1 MPNKSTLE
9 TKQRSVSYHVILGA
23 VLFAFIQTFALLS
36 HILLSF
42 LLVIL
47 ISLALNPLISRM
59 RAMTGGRKIP
69 TGLVVGGFIAILILT
84 GWAFFGPMQ
93 DSITNIS
100 KQLPGYW
107 ERLQKPL
114 IRMEQRAA
122 ISEEKLQAEV
132 TTEIAQTERQAGE
145 PVVTP
150 TPVAPPKATAPEDSG
165 SLRSSLSEMFKGVVG
180 SFTSVAFNGAQV
192 LIVMVTVFFGVFFT
206 LMNPRPIVGALF
218 ALVPLRHHDKALVV
232 VQRIGM
238 FAPRWAAAMLVGMVT
253 IGMLVFLSMWP
264 IFGFTDALVL
274 GLIAGILEAVPFL
287 GPILSSVPALLLAL
301 GMGGMTPLWVAIIYV
316 AIQLLENNIIV
327 PFVMAGSMK
336 LHPTAVIFS
345 MLLCV
350 GAFGVLGVL
359 VAAPLVAVASILHDE
374 LYRKQFLHTVTDEY
388 IREMARQALHEK

>member
-1 MPNKSTLE
+1 MQNKSTDQ
-9 TKQRSVSYHVILGA
+9 TTQRYVSYHVILGA
-23 VLFAFIQTFALLS
+23 VLFAVIQSFALLS
-36 HILLSF
+36 HIVLSF

-47 ISLALNPLISRM
+47 ISLALNPLILRM
-59 RAMTGGRKIP
+59 RALTGGRKIP
-69 TGLVVGGFIAILILT
+69 TGLIVGGFLAILILT
-84 GWAFFGPMQ
+84 GWAFLGPMQ
-93 DSITNIS
+93 DSIANIS

-114 IRMEQRAA
+114 IMMEQRAA

-132 TTEIAQTERQAGE
+132 TTEIARTDRPAGQ
-145 PVVTP
+145 PVVKP
-150 TPVAPPKATAPEDSG
+150 APAAPPKATGPEDSG
-165 SLRSSLSEMFKGVVG
+165 SLRSSLSDMFRGVVG

-192 LIVMVTVFFGVFFT
+192 LIVLVTVFFGVFFT
-206 LMNPRPIVGALF
+206 LMNPRPIVGAVF

-238 FAPRWAAAMLVGMVT
+238 FAPRWAGAMLVGMVT
-253 IGMLVFLSMWP
+253 IGMLVFLTMWP

-301 GMGGMTPLWVAIIYV
+301 GMGGMTPLWVMVIYV

-327 PFVMAGSMK
+327 PFVMAGGMK

-374 LYRKQFLHTVTDEY
+374 LYRKQYLETATDEY
-388 IREMARQALHEK
+388 IREMARKALHEK

>member
-1 MPNKSTLE
+1 MTNNSKEE
-9 TKQRSVSYHVILGA
+9 TTRYSVFYHVILAA
-23 VLFAFIQTFALLS
+23 VLFAFIQSFALLS

-47 ISLALNPLISRM
+47 ISLALNPLIVWIRSL
-59 RAMTGGRKIP
+59 TGGRKTSTAI
-69 TGLVVGGFIAILILT
+69 VGGGFLAILVLT

-100 KQLPGYW
+100 KNLPDYW

-114 IRMEQRAA
+114 IRMEQRAK
-122 ISEEKLQAEV
+122 ISEDKLQAEV
-132 TTEIAQTERQAGE
+132 TTEIALTDRQAGE
-145 PVVTP
+145 PQVRP
-150 TPVAPPKATAPEDSG
+150 APVAPPKASAPEDSG
-165 SLRSSLSEMFKGVVG
+165 SLRSSLSGMLKGVVD
-180 SFTSVAFNGAQV
+180 SFTNVAFSGAQV
-192 LIVMVTVFFGVFFT
+192 LIVLATVFFGVLFT
-206 LMNPRPIVGALF
+206 LMNPRPIVGFLF

-238 FAPRWAAAMLVGMVT
+238 FAPRWAGAMLAGMVT

-274 GLIAGILEAVPFL
+274 GLIAGIMEAIPFL

-301 GMGGMTPLWVAIIYV
+301 GMGGTTPLWVAIIYV
-316 AIQLLENNIIV
+316 VIQLLENNIII
-327 PFVMAGSMK
+327 PFLMAGSMK

-350 GAFGVLGVL
+350 SAFGVLGVL
-359 VAAPLVAVASILHDE
+359 IAAPSVAIVSILHDE
-374 LYRKQFLHTVTDEY
+374 LYRKQLLDTVTDEQ
-388 IREMARQALHEK
+388 IREMARQALREK

>member
-1 MPNKSTLE
+1 MPNKSTEE
-9 TKQRSVSYHVILGA
+9 TKQHSVSYHVILGA

-42 LLVIL
+42 LLVML

-114 IRMEQRAA
+114 IMMEQRAA

-206 LMNPRPIVGALF
+206 LMNPRPIVGAVF

-264 IFGFTDALVL
+264 VFGFTDALVL
-274 GLIAGILEAVPFL
+274 GLVAGILEAVPFL
-287 GPILSSVPALLLAL
+287 GPILSSVPAMLLAL

-388 IREMARQALHEK
+388 MREMARQALHEK